1 MRNKNN
7 NKIIVSINNNK
18 CLLFNYFTRT
28 QKIKSNYSKK
38 IIKNDVMMISE
49 ETESELGEISI
60 VIRIT
65 PYLSTF
71 IK

>member
-1 MRNKNN
+1 MSL
-7 NKIIVSINNNK
+7 VQS
-18 CLLFNYFTRT
+18 LYEDT
-28 QKIKSNYSKK
+28 KIKSNFSKN

-65 PYLSTF
+65 LYLYQ
-71 IK
+71 IE